1 LAEIARR
8 KARVRE
14 APIPEHTTKLQ
25 QSEAKMIEHK
35 ASMAVLGKEAATALA
50 AVESQQQRVT
60 LQRLVGVVRLLT
72 YNLWLFYLHCL
83 LHSFISCHWQFISLK
98 VEAEKLF
105 HLRLAAILDDVEAEV
120 EFSLFTL
127 IAMGSC

>member
-1 LAEIARR
+1 
-8 KARVRE
+8 
-14 APIPEHTTKLQ
+14 
-25 QSEAKMIEHK
+25 MIEHK
-35 ASMAVLGKEAATALA
+35 ASMAVLGKEAAAALA

-72 YNLWLFYLHCL
+72 YNMWLFYLHCL
-83 LHSFISCHWQFISLK
+83 LHSFISFPWQFVSLK

-127 IAMGSC
+127 IVMGSCENSLAFLFFYVFFFADVL

>member
-1 LAEIARR
+1 VQQSAEIARR

-14 APIPEHTTKLQ
+14 APILEHTTKLQ

-35 ASMAVLGKEAATALA
+35 ASMAVLGKEAAAALA

-60 LQRLVGVVRLLT
+60 LQRLVGMVRLPAHNNGH
-72 YNLWLFYLHCL
+72 YVCICF
-83 LHSFISCHWQFISLK
+83 HSSVSYPWPFILLK

-127 IAMGSC
+127 IGRL